1 MYSKFIWDPRVK
13 AFESALS
20 EGWDLIAS
28 LKSSNWPGDV
38 GAVFQFMKTLDPTST
53 VREGEFA
60 LAAKSAGVWEQFKNI
75 PANKLE
81 GTILTD
87 EQRKAF
93 GKLAFEY
100 VKNKGK
106 TYDVKYND
114 FAKVLKQQNIPESY
128 LPTKMTDLIDEYS
141 KWNDQ
146 IYKTDQWEFT
156 ETQLQSEIEQAIAN
170 GESIQNIQNWLKTN
184 NIPFNP

>member
-1 MYSKFIWDPRVK
+1 
-13 AFESALS
+13 
-20 EGWDLIAS
+20 
-28 LKSSNWPGDV
+28 
-38 GAVFQFMKTLDPTST
+38 MKTLDPSST

-100 VKNKGK
+100 VKNK
-106 TYDVKYND
+106 
-114 FAKVLKQQNIPESY
+114 
-128 LPTKMTDLIDEYS
+128 
-141 KWNDQ
+141 
-146 IYKTDQWEFT
+146 
-156 ETQLQSEIEQAIAN
+156 
-170 GESIQNIQNWLKTN
+170 
-184 NIPFNP
+184 